1 MPSLFPIVI
10 AVNRKSVMAVTAE
23 RAVPGHSH
31 PHLLKRKWSCVMFT
45 TNNSD
50 REHNN
55 RELTEAE
62 LEAVSGGAVAEY
74 ALPLSLILLPPP
86 PVKKA

>member
-1 MPSLFPIVI
+1 
-10 AVNRKSVMAVTAE
+10 
-23 RAVPGHSH
+23 
-31 PHLLKRKWSCVMFT
+31 MFT
-45 TNNSD
+45 TNNSG

-62 LEAVSGGAVAEY
+62 LEAVSGGTVVEY
-74 ALPLSLILLPPP
+74 APLLSLILYMPPP

>member
-1 MPSLFPIVI
+1 
-10 AVNRKSVMAVTAE
+10 
-23 RAVPGHSH
+23 
-31 PHLLKRKWSCVMFT
+31 MFT

-62 LEAVSGGAVAEY
+62 LEAVSGGVVAEY

>member
-1 MPSLFPIVI
+1 
-10 AVNRKSVMAVTAE
+10 
-23 RAVPGHSH
+23 
-31 PHLLKRKWSCVMFT
+31 MFT